1 MRITDI
7 FGLDLEILDRTLL
20 LGAPGIG
27 KTAVVEQ
34 YARKKAVELKK
45 KFVDLKKDQNLEKV
59 LKEPDKY
66 FTYLRIIATH
76 IFPEDC
82 SIPRENGS
90 YLVFKS
96 PLTLKVLEKTKGI
109 VFIDEIN
116 NVKREDQ
123 RVLFYSMLQEKEIGW
138 NLKLSDEQILIAAG
152 NPPEYSADA
161 SNLPNPLLNR
171 MTVLE
176 VDPPTVDEWIHYMK
190 RFDHD
195 TRVDAYLKFNE
206 AEEGGG
212 AFLRV
217 PEEPEGLEN
226 FPSPRSWTNLAIKLH
241 KVKNERIIVQIAAGC
256 VGKEEAGKFVAF
268 TKTNVPTIDDLL
280 NKPQLWDSL
289 DLQGKYLISTV
300 IADKIAKLTK
310 DKRFDKLLNKM
321 ENEFVILTIKLVPI
335 ENRIIV
341 LKHPTLSSIIK
352 EIAKELKDFI

>member
-1 MRITDI
+1 V
-7 FGLDLEILDRTLL
+7 FGLDLEVLDRTLL

-27 KTAVVEQ
+27 KTAVIEQ
-34 YARKKAVELKK
+34 YARKKAVELKR

-59 LKEPDKY
+59 LKEPEKY

-123 RVLFYSMLQEKEIGW
+123 RVLFYSMIQEKEIGW
-138 NLKLSDEQILIAAG
+138 NLKLSDEQVIIAAG

-161 SNLPNPLLNR
+161 SDLPNPLLNR

-176 VDPPTVDEWIHYMK
+176 VDPPTIDEWIQYMK
-190 RFDHD
+190 RFNHD

-212 AFLRV
+212 AFLRI

-226 FPSPRSWTNLAIKLH
+226 FPSPRSWTNLAVKLYKIKDE
-241 KVKNERIIVQIAAGC
+241 KIIPHIAAGC
-256 VGKEEAGKFVAF
+256 IGKEEAGKFVAF
-268 TKTNVPTIDDLL
+268 MRTNVPTVEELL
-280 NKPQLWDSL
+280 YKPQLWDSL
-289 DLQGKYLISTV
+289 DLQGKYLISTA
-300 IADKIAKLTK
+300 IANKIDSLIKNS
-310 DKRFDKLLNKM
+310 RFDKLLGKM
-321 ENEFVILTIKLVPI
+321 ENEFIILTVKLVPI
-335 ENRIIV
+335 DKRIYV
-341 LKHPTLSSIIK
+341 LKNTTLAQIVK
-352 EIAKELKDFI
+352 ELAKELKDFL